1 MSDGISYFP
10 RRHGHVLEELY
21 QGGDADGTF
30 VGGHFQRVGHAVE
43 IIVRFG
49 VDEAEPT
56 RRIFPVFQGLDVV
69 YAAAMP
75 CQTAYGKVCPVEK
88 RVQLLAMLCSV
99 QGDER
104 LQAVPADECCN
115 VFLFP
120 PAARFAYQMEI
131 DFIFGVVA
139 VICSQAFQQ
148 PVETM
153 PEVDF
158 GSSYQV
164 EFLARAVPGRAQG
177 DAGEIYSVGYADG
190 GATEYPV
197 IAGEGYNE
205 IDVPAERMAEQL
217 VRVQLYFLHAGRIF
231 VVIGICGY
239 LQQHSYTLLF
249 QHPHEVYGKGVGVV
263 IGADIYAL
271 YAFLANVLQDRGERQ
286 PFFYFGGYSFAQIG
300 KHIFVYHPLPAAVVA
315 NLVVAGAYICPA

>member
-1 MSDGISYFP
+1 MSDGVSYFP
-10 RRHGHVLEELY
+10 RRHGHVLAELY
-21 QGGDADGTF
+21 QGGDADRTF

-49 VDEAEPT
+49 VDETEPA

-158 GSSYQV
+158 GNSYQV
-164 EFLARAVPGRAQG
+164 SSLLVP
-177 DAGEIYSVGYADG
+177 
-190 GATEYPV
+190 
-197 IAGEGYNE
+197 
-205 IDVPAERMAEQL
+205 
-217 VRVQLYFLHAGRIF
+217 
-231 VVIGICGY
+231 C
-239 LQQHSYTLLF
+239 
-249 QHPHEVYGKGVGVV
+249 
-263 IGADIYAL
+263 
-271 YAFLANVLQDRGERQ
+271 RGERR
-286 PFFYFGGYSFAQIG
+286 GMRAKSI
-300 KHIFVYHPLPAAVVA
+300 PLDMRMWDDRISGHRWRR
-315 NLVVAGAYICPA
+315 LQ

>member
-10 RRHGHVLEELY
+10 RCHGHVLEELY

-49 VDEAEPT
+49 VDETEPA

-158 GSSYQV
+158 GNSYQV
-164 EFLARAVPGRAQG
+164 EFLARAMPERA
-177 DAGEIYSVGYADG
+177 
-190 GATEYPV
+190 
-197 IAGEGYNE
+197 
-205 IDVPAERMAEQL
+205 
-217 VRVQLYFLHAGRIF
+217 
-231 VVIGICGY
+231 
-239 LQQHSYTLLF
+239 
-249 QHPHEVYGKGVGVV
+249 
-263 IGADIYAL
+263 
-271 YAFLANVLQDRGERQ
+271 
-286 PFFYFGGYSFAQIG
+286 
-300 KHIFVYHPLPAAVVA
+300 
-315 NLVVAGAYICPA
+315 

>member
-10 RRHGHVLEELY
+10 RCHGHVLAELY

-30 VGGHFQRVGHAVE
+30 VGGHFQRVGHEVE

-49 VDEAEPT
+49 VDEAEPA
-56 RRIFPVFQGLDVV
+56 RCIFPVFQGLDVV

-158 GSSYQV
+158 GNSYQV

-249 QHPHEVYGKGVGVV
+249 QHPHEVYGKGIGVV

-271 YAFLANVLQDRGERQ
+271 YAFLPGER
-286 PFFYFGGYSFAQIG
+286 I
-300 KHIFVYHPLPAAVVA
+300 
-315 NLVVAGAYICPA
+315 AG

>member
-10 RRHGHVLEELY
+10 RCHGHVLAELY

-30 VGGHFQRVGHAVE
+30 VGGHFQRVGHEVE

-49 VDEAEPT
+49 VDEAEPA
-56 RRIFPVFQGLDVV
+56 RCIFPVFQGLDVV

-158 GSSYQV
+158 GNSYQV

-217 VRVQLYFLHAGRIF
+217 VRVQL
-231 VVIGICGY
+231 
-239 LQQHSYTLLF
+239 
-249 QHPHEVYGKGVGVV
+249 
-263 IGADIYAL
+263 
-271 YAFLANVLQDRGERQ
+271 
-286 PFFYFGGYSFAQIG
+286 
-300 KHIFVYHPLPAAVVA
+300 
-315 NLVVAGAYICPA
+315 